1 MTTPFTLLLTGATG
15 GLGRAT
21 VMEAARRGA
30 RLILLG
36 RKPEALMQL
45 ADEVAAAGHLE
56 PLLHAID
63 LSGAQAE
70 DYAQLAEL
78 VAAQAGRLDGL
89 LHLAADVG
97 APAPLAH
104 VDPTVWNRLLRVN
117 LTAPFLL
124 TRACLPLL
132 KASKGR
138 AVFIGD
144 ACEAAYLGAYGVA
157 KAGLARQVAQWAEEQ
172 PGIRVELFTP
182 PPMPTPLRAR
192 IFPGEGPEAGLTPVD
207 DVVQVLLDRI
217 MQEGTS
223 GRDAPT
229 SNR

>member
-1 MTTPFTLLLTGATG
+1 MTMPTTLLLTGATG

-45 ADEVAAAGHLE
+45 ADEVVAAGGQE

-63 LSGAQAE
+63 LAGAQPE

-78 VAAQAGRLDGL
+78 IATHAGRLDGV
-89 LHLAADVG
+89 LHLAADAG

-104 VDPTVWNRLLRVN
+104 VDPTLWSRLLRVN
-117 LTAPFLL
+117 LSAPFLL

-132 KASKGR
+132 KAAKGR
-138 AVFIGD
+138 VVFVGD

-157 KAGLARQVAQWAEEQ
+157 KTGLARQAMQWAEEQ
-172 PGIRVELFTP
+172 PGLQVTLFTP
-182 PPMPTPLRAR
+182 PPMPTPLRVR
-192 IFPGEGPEAGLTPVD
+192 LFPGEGPAAGLTPVETVARQLVD
-207 DVVQVLLDRI
+207 QLL
-217 MQEGTS
+217 
-223 GRDAPT
+223 
-229 SNR
+229 

>member
-1 MTTPFTLLLTGATG
+1 MAITPQPVLLLTGATG

-36 RKPEALMQL
+36 RTPETLMQL
-45 ADEVAAAGHLE
+45 ADEVVAAGGLHE

-78 VAAQAGRLDGL
+78 VAVHAGRLDGL
-89 LHLAADVG
+89 LHLAADAG

-104 VDPTVWNRLLRVN
+104 VDPSVWNRLLRVN

-132 KASKGR
+132 KASAGTLM
-138 AVFIGD
+138 FIGD
-144 ACEAAYLGAYGVA
+144 DCATSYLGAYGVT
-157 KAGLARQVAQWAEEQ
+157 KAGLARQAAQWAEEQ
-172 PGIRVELFTP
+172 PAIRAELFTP

-192 IFPGEGPEAGLTPVD
+192 LFPGEGPDGLTPVD
-207 DVVQVLLDRI
+207 KVAGKLVDML
-217 MQEGTS
+217 M
-223 GRDAPT
+223 
-229 SNR
+229 

>member
-1 MTTPFTLLLTGATG
+1 MAITPQPVLLLTGATG

-21 VMEAARRGA
+21 VMQAAQRGA

-45 ADEVAAAGHLE
+45 ADEVVEAGFHE
-56 PLLHAID
+56 PMLHAID
-63 LSGAQAE
+63 LSGAQPE

-78 VAAQAGRLDGL
+78 ITAHAGRLDGL
-89 LHLAADVG
+89 LHLAADAG

-104 VDPTVWNRLLRVN
+104 VDPTVWHRLLRVN

-132 KASKGR
+132 KQSSGKV
-138 AVFIGD
+138 VFLGD

-157 KAGLARQVAQWAEEQ
+157 KAGLARQATQWAEEQ
-172 PGIRVELFTP
+172 PGIHVQLFTP
-182 PPMPTPLRAR
+182 PPMPTSLRAR
-192 IFPGEGPEAGLTPVD
+192 LFPGEGPSAVLTPVEAVARQLVD
-207 DVVQVLLDRI
+207 TLL
-217 MQEGTS
+217 
-223 GRDAPT
+223 
-229 SNR
+229 

>member
-1 MTTPFTLLLTGATG
+1 MTTTTLLLTGATG

-21 VMEAARRGA
+21 SLEAARRGA

-36 RKPEALMQL
+36 RKPEALMRL
-45 ADEVAAAGHLE
+45 ADEVAAIGQHE

-63 LSGAQAE
+63 LSGAQPE

-78 VAAQAGRLDGL
+78 VAAHTGRLDGL
-89 LHLAADVG
+89 LHLAADIG

-104 VDPTVWNRLLRVN
+104 VDPTVWKRLLHVN

-132 KASKGR
+132 KSSAGK
-138 AVFIGD
+138 VIFIGD

-157 KAGLARQVAQWAEEQ
+157 KAGLARQVAQWAEEH
-172 PGIRVELFTP
+172 PDIHVELFTP
-182 PPMPTPLRAR
+182 PPMPTLLRAR
-192 IFPGEGPEAGLTPVD
+192 LFPAEDSAARLTPVM
-207 DVVQVLLDRI
+207 DVARPLLDRI
-217 MQEGTS
+217 LQ
-223 GRDAPT
+223 DKAA
-229 SNR
+229 

>member
-1 MTTPFTLLLTGATG
+1 MTTTTLLLTGATG

-21 VMEAARRGA
+21 SLEAARRGA

-36 RKPEALMQL
+36 RKPETLMQL
-45 ADEVAAAGHLE
+45 ADEVAAAGHHE

-78 VAAQAGRLDGL
+78 IAAHAGRLDGL
-89 LHLAADVG
+89 LHLAADAG

-124 TRACLPLL
+124 TRACLGLL
-132 KASKGR
+132 KSSAGKV
-138 AVFIGD
+138 VFIGD

-157 KAGLARQVAQWAEEQ
+157 KAGLARQAAQWAEEQ
-172 PGIRVELFTP
+172 PGIHVELFTA

-192 IFPGEGPEAGLTPVD
+192 LFPGEGPAAGLTPVM
-207 DVVQVLLDRI
+207 DVARALVDRL
-217 MQEGTS
+217 MQEGA
-223 GRDAPT
+223 GV
-229 SNR
+229 